1 MTLGKSSGQLS
12 SNLWEGMGEGWEP
25 LILGGKGGYRRW
37 KRKEREVGDIEGN
50 FCNRLIFCKSKG
62 VGTRNARYG
71 RYGERVD

>member
-1 MTLGKSSGQLS
+1 MGRDGGG
-12 SNLWEGMGEGWEP
+12 GMGAPDIRGQ
-25 LILGGKGGYRRW
+25 GGYRTW
-37 KRKEREVGDIEGN
+37 KRNGWEVGEIEGN

>member
-1 MTLGKSSGQLS
+1 MGGGGDGSPGYQGARGVQDVEEEWVGSG
-12 SNLWEGMGEGWEP
+12 E
-25 LILGGKGGYRRW
+25 
-37 KRKEREVGDIEGN
+37 IEGN

>member
-1 MTLGKSSGQLS
+1 MGSG
-12 SNLWEGMGEGWEP
+12 E
-25 LILGGKGGYRRW
+25 
-37 KRKEREVGDIEGN
+37 IEGN

>member
-1 MTLGKSSGQLS
+1 MGRDGG
-12 SNLWEGMGEGWEP
+12 GMGAPDIRGQ
-25 LILGGKGGYRRW
+25 GGYRRW
-37 KRKEREVGDIEGN
+37 KRKGREVGEIEGD